1 MWYGPRFPGARG
13 LGVFGPVPCVAVR
26 MLKLSLVALLSA
38 VAVPIS
44 TGLGAP
50 SVAHAAPAGTTA
62 YLPLPTPT
70 RLLDTRDSFGA
81 LGPGGV
87 ANIVVTG
94 DAPLPAVATT
104 RAVVV
109 NVTVVGPAA
118 VGFWTAFPHGGNV
131 PTASNLNID
140 ERASALGGGLA
151 MSNLVTVP
159 VGADGSIDIYSQSGG
174 YLVVDMLGS
183 YQASDAT
190 AAGRFLPLATPTRIV
205 DTRSFLPLFPDTAI
219 DVAVPGGAG
228 AAAAVLNVTAIANG
242 AGFWTLYPT
251 GTDRPGASNLNT
263 LYPFHTVANQVIV
276 PLDANGSFS
285 IYSQTGGHVVIDL
298 IGLVTGAGANVST
311 AGLFVPLASPTR
323 FLDTRDRTLNP
334 LGSTRM
340 LLPGWNVE
348 VPVATN
354 PAVGRPDVA
363 AVVMNLTTTESLGD
377 GYATV
382 SPAGTSNPA
391 VKARTTSTLN
401 VARAAQTLPN
411 HATVAVSARGFD
423 VFSQRGGHVIADVAG
438 YYLGTPVAAPYGQPT
453 NSDPT
458 PLFCLGF
465 PTSAVAPVVVGS
477 SPGTVMRAQQRLLDL
492 GFWLDG
498 VDGDYGWTTSQA
510 VMAFQKWAGIPASSA
525 VTDATAAALNTTL
538 CKPVPTITTGDLFEV
553 DKGRQLGIFVRGGKM
568 LWVINISTGGNY
580 AYQAIDQKTGGDASG
595 IAITP
600 VGSFKVYRFADDPA
614 YKGSLGTL
622 YRPRFFTQ
630 GIAVHGYR
638 SVPNFPAS
646 HGCVRVSNPAMD
658 MIWGMNLLPM
668 GSKIVVHD

>member
-1 MWYGPRFPGARG
+1 MWYGARFPGARG

-26 MLKLSLVALLSA
+26 ILKLSLVALLST
-38 VAVPIS
+38 VAVPVS
-44 TGLGAP
+44 AGLGAP
-50 SVAHAAPAGTTA
+50 SVAHAAPLGTTA
-62 YLPLPTPT
+62 YLPLPTPQ
-70 RLLDTRDSFGA
+70 RLLDTRDTGGPLGA
-81 LGPGGV
+81 GDV
-87 ANIVVTG
+87 VTIAVTG
-94 DAPLPAVATT
+94 DAPLPSAATT

-109 NVTVVGPAA
+109 NITVVGPAA
-118 VGFWTAFPHGGNV
+118 VGFWTTFPHGRSI

-159 VGADGSIDIYSQSGG
+159 VGDNGSIDVFSQSGG
-174 YLVVDMLGS
+174 QLVVDMLGS

-190 AAGRFLPLATPTRIV
+190 AAGRFVPLATPTRIV
-205 DTRSFLPLFPDTAI
+205 DTRSFLPVFPDTSI
-219 DVAVPGGAG
+219 DIPVPGGAG
-228 AAAAVLNVTAIANG
+228 AAAAVLNVTTIANG
-242 AGFWTLYPT
+242 AGYWTLYAT
-251 GTDRPGASNLNT
+251 GSGRPVTTNLNS
-263 LYPFHTVANQVIV
+263 LYPFHIVANQVIV
-276 PLDANGSFS
+276 PLDAAGSFS
-285 IYSQTGGHVVIDL
+285 MYGQTGGHVVVDL
-298 IGLVTGAGANVST
+298 IGLITGPDAAVGT
-311 AGLFVPLASPTR
+311 DGLFVPLDSPTR
-323 FLDTRDRTLNP
+323 FLDTRERALNP
-334 LGSTRM
+334 LGSARM

-354 PAVGRPDVA
+354 PAVGRRDVA
-363 AVVMNLTTTESLGD
+363 AVVMNLTTTESLGE

-382 SPAGTSNPA
+382 SPAGTNNPA
-391 VKARTTSTLN
+391 LKARGTSTLN
-401 VARAAQTLPN
+401 VARAAQVLPN

-438 YYLGTPVAAPYGQPT
+438 YYLGAPVAAPYGQPA

-458 PLFCLGF
+458 PLFCVGF

-477 SPGTVMRAQQRLLDL
+477 SRGTVMRAQQRLLDL

-538 CKPVPTITTGDLFEV
+538 CRPVPTITTGDLFEV
-553 DKGRQLGIFVRGGKM
+553 DKGRQLGIFVRGGKL